1 MDRIEVFKK
10 IKNYTP
16 FINNNNYI
24 IPNGFYI
31 VALIPARSGSKGL
44 PGKNIKLYKG
54 IPLIAHSINIAK
66 ESLYIN
72 DIYVSTDSEEYA
84 EIARNCGAKVPFLR
98 PKSISGDLSPDID
111 TFTHF
116 LNYFRSNNLHIPDII
131 VQLRPTYPNRSL
143 MMLNKTIN
151 MFINNYSFYDSLR
164 TVVPIKKSPFK
175 MYYIEKVNNDFTL
188 TPFIKE
194 YNNLNEPYNQARQN
208 FPNAY
213 LHNGCI
219 DIIKTDVIMRLNKLS
234 GNNIYPYIMDEN
246 EIDDIDEQNDFD
258 KAESK
263 NI

>member
-1 MDRIEVFKK
+1 MNIK

-16 FINNNNYI
+16 FNNNNKYYI
-24 IPNGFYI
+24 PGGFYI

-54 IPLIAHSINIAK
+54 IPLLAHSINIAK

-72 DIYVSTDSEEYA
+72 DVYVSTDSEEYA
-84 EIARNCGAKVPFLR
+84 EIARNYGAKVPFLR
-98 PKSISGDLSPDID
+98 PESISGDLSPDID

-116 LNYFRSNNLHIPDII
+116 LNYLRSNNLYIPDII
-131 VQLRPTYPNRSL
+131 IQLRPTYPNRSL
-143 MMLNKTIN
+143 MLLNKTIN
-151 MFINNYSFYDSLR
+151 MFINNYSYYDSLR

-175 MYYIEKVNNDFTL
+175 MYYINGVNNKFTL
-188 TPFIKE
+188 EPFIKE
-194 YNNLNEPYNQARQN
+194 YNNLNEPYNQARQL
-208 FPNAY
+208 FPNTY

-219 DIIKTDVIMRLNKLS
+219 DIIKTDVIMSLNKLS
-234 GNNIYPYIMDEN
+234 GENIYPYIMDEN